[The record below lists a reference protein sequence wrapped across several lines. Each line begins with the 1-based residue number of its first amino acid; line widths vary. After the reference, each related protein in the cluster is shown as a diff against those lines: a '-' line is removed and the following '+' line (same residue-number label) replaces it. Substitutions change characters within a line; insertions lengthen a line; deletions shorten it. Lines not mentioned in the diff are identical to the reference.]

1 VGLDPKS
8 CGPQSS
14 AAVGS
19 ALSHRELAAGH
30 DAIAE
35 ALWEDRPVPLRVLLV
50 DDHAAFRA
58 AATALLERDGIAV
71 LAAVAD
77 GETAI
82 AEAARLRPDVV
93 LVDVQL
99 PDLDGFDVAA
109 AVARE
114 GGAPV
119 VLMSSRDRSTYADR
133 IASSTARGFIAKQSL
148 SGPALRLL
156 LA

>member
-1 VGLDPKS
+1 
-8 CGPQSS
+8 
-14 AAVGS
+14 
-19 ALSHRELAAGH
+19 
-30 DAIAE
+30 
-35 ALWEDRPVPLRVLLV
+35 VPLRVLLV

-82 AEAARLRPDVV
+82 TEAARLRPDVV
-93 LVDVQL
+93 LVDVHL
-99 PDLDGFDVAA
+99 PGLDGFGVAA
-109 AVARE
+109 AVARA

-119 VLMSSRDRSTYADR
+119 VLMSSRDCSTYADR
-133 IASSTARGFIAKQSL
+133 IASSPACGFIAKQSL
-148 SGPALRLL
+148 SGPALRLS

>member
-1 VGLDPKS
+1 MVGLDPKS

-14 AAVGS
+14 PAVGS
-19 ALSHRELAAGH
+19 ALLHRELAAGH
-30 DAIAE
+30 NAIAE

-71 LAAVAD
+71 LPAVAD

-93 LVDVQL
+93 LVD
-99 PDLDGFDVAA
+99 LDGFDVAA
-109 AVARE
+109 AVACE

-119 VLMSSRDRSTYADR
+119 ALTSSRERSTYADR
-133 IASSTARGFIAKQSL
+133 IASSPARGFIPKQSL

>member
-1 VGLDPKS
+1 MRS
-8 CGPQSS
+8 
-14 AAVGS
+14 
-19 ALSHRELAAGH
+19 RR
-30 DAIAE
+30 
-35 ALWEDRPVPLRVLLV
+35 ALWEDRHVPLRVLLV

-77 GETAI
+77 GETGI

-99 PDLDGFDVAA
+99 RDIDGFDVAA

-119 VLMSSRDRSTYADR
+119 ILMSSRDRSTYADR
-133 IASSTARGFIAKQSL
+133 IASSPARGFIAKQSL
-148 SGPALRLL
+148 SGHALRLL